1 MVRMPTVTRRSEHDE
16 NRDGRIDR
24 REEVVPTRR
33 GIADRRQDTVD
44 DHVVE
49 DDHVVAEPA
58 LRPRASGLAALGLVL
73 GVLAAAAVATGV
85 LVGPGVVVG
94 LIGVLAAVGGVSATA
109 RRHIAGRSE
118 ALLGLLLSMA
128 AVVVGLLAITGA
140 ISWPDTGTN
149 EVGRLADWVASALP
163 WLDWR

>member
-1 MVRMPTVTRRSEHDE
+1 MVRMPTLTRRSEHDE

-33 GIADRRQDTVD
+33 DTV

-49 DDHVVAEPA
+49 DDHAVAEPA
-58 LRPRASGLAALGLVL
+58 LRPRASGLATLGLML
-73 GVLAAAAVATGV
+73 GVLAAASVVTGV
-85 LVGPGVVVG
+85 LVGLGVAIG

-128 AVVVGLLAITGA
+128 AVVVGLLAISGA

-149 EVGRLADWVASALP
+149 EVGRLADWIGSALP